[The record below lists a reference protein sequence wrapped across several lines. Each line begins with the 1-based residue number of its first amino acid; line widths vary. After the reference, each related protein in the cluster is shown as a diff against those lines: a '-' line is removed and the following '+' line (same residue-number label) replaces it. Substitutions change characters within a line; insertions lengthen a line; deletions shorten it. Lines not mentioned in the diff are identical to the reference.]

1 VKCLGLVKDNLNL
14 NEAEIEDIK
23 EDLEHVEKVLDKYD
37 INFQDTF
44 AIGFYNHIVSFISR
58 AKDGEFVAPI
68 EEETI
73 SELTK
78 ESINIASE
86 MLEEIF
92 RRYKRDINKS
102 EIYLVSI
109 HIQVAMSNK

>member
-1 VKCLGLVKDNLNL
+1 VKCLGLIKNNLNL
-14 NEAEIEDIK
+14 NDAEIEEVR
-23 EDLEHVEKVLDKYD
+23 EDLEHVEKILEKYD
-37 INFQDTF
+37 ISFQDTF
-44 AIGFYNHIVSFISR
+44 AIGFYNHIVSLISR
-58 AKDGEFVAPI
+58 AKTGKFVTPI
-68 EEETI
+68 EEDMI

-78 ESINIASE
+78 ESISIASE